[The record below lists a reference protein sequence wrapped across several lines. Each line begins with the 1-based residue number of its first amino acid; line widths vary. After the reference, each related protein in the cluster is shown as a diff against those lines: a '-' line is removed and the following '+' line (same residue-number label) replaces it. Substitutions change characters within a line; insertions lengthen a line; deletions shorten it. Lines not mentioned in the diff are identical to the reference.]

1 MNGSGIQLAIIS
13 DNESCLQRLK
23 DTVLGMG
30 YAVSLEARP
39 EDVSLL
45 DEIKVDL
52 WLLYLTDED
61 RWADFVD
68 QIIEHSDAPTLFGNT
83 NIPLHDST
91 DLMRWNRHLLEKI
104 TKQVGPPSS
113 QGQTTLAL
121 LQNTTQKLRTLE
133 LRQDLVASAT
143 PGRKLDNALE
153 RIKPSLPTSRN
164 TSSRCAQ
171 YNDEVTRVWVLG
183 ASLGGPAAV
192 KEFLDV
198 MPENLPIAFIL
209 AQHID
214 KGFQKV
220 LSQVLARHSHF
231 EVCKETIGQKV
242 EYGKVYIAPVEQVID
257 FEAGRI
263 VGKNETWQGPYA
275 PSIDQVMRICTEYY
289 GTHCGTILFSGMGS
303 DGAIYAPE
311 QVKNGGRVWAQTAD
325 TCASSS
331 MPDSAR
337 QTGCVSY
344 SGSPKQ
350 LALQLIAHV
359 RRELKNDEHA
369 IKQPVA
375 F

>member
-1 MNGSGIQLAIIS
+1 MNGSGIQLAIVS
-13 DNESCLQRLK
+13 DSESCLQHLK
-23 DTVLGMG
+23 ETVLGMG
-30 YAVSLEARP
+30 YEISLAVSP
-39 EDVSLL
+39 EVVSLS

-52 WLLYLTDED
+52 WLLYLADED

-68 QIIEHSDAPTLFGNT
+68 QIIEYSDAPTLFGNT
-83 NIPLHDST
+83 RIPAHDST
-91 DLMRWNRHLLEKI
+91 DIMRWNRHLLEKI

-113 QGQTTLAL
+113 QSQATLAL
-121 LQNTTQKLRTLE
+121 LQSTAQKQHDQELHHGFVAPAIPERTL
-133 LRQDLVASAT
+133 DH
-143 PGRKLDNALE
+143 ALE
-153 RIKPSLPTSRN
+153 DMKPSLPTRTNISG
-164 TSSRCAQ
+164 RCAQ

-214 KGFQKV
+214 KGFQKI

-231 EVCKETIGQKV
+231 EVSKETIGQKV

-263 VGKNETWQGPYA
+263 VGKGETWQGPYS
-275 PSIDQVMRICTEYY
+275 PSIDQVMRICSEYY
-289 GTHCGTILFSGMGS
+289 GAHCGTILFSGMGS

-311 QVKNGGRVWAQTAD
+311 QVKNGGCVWAQTAD

-337 QTGCVSY
+337 QTGCVTY

-350 LALQLIAHV
+350 LALQLIARV
-359 RRELKNDEHA
+359 RRELKDDEHA